1 MTGRWH
7 HDHLLLNAGD
17 AGEGDGCF
25 AAPQLIE
32 SRLLASHLEI
42 SFLILTLFRDPD
54 PDPDPDA
61 HRLLESYDLILP
73 LLNGFLL
80 LLPPLIKKLLVP
92 DHQNLS

>member
-1 MTGRWH
+1 MILRWH
-7 HDHLLLNAGD
+7 HADLLLNAGD
-17 AGEGDGCF
+17 AGEGDGCL

-42 SFLILTLFRDPD
+42 SFLILILFL
-54 PDPDPDA
+54 DPDPDA
-61 HRLLESYDLILP
+61 HRLLESDDLILP